1 MKDSIKK
8 RKCDSRGKSSLSDSA
23 KEALCLPEHCN
34 PKDIIIETSDD
45 GDLGFKEFYVIH
57 CQKCHVPDTGY
68 MKYFINQYMDFLPA
82 GPKITNNMD
91 NWDKIVAKHL
101 SVMKYMDVVGCIL
114 LHEPTLNACPNER
127 KYITRPV
134 EHADSKCHKWTCV
147 SPTIPVTITTTSS
160 DIQILDEASS
170 SSGKCISSL
179 TSPTSTKSSS
189 SGKCTSLTSPT
200 STKKQ
205 NLLTVAVDGTVTS
218 EKTVKVKNMKK
229 LSKEITTITVKHQKQ
244 LVFKPINSMLDPKV
258 SLNKNPTSQ
267 LEKDA
272 QNACNSFV
280 LSGCS
285 KEVSSNTTIEFY
297 EKHVFHLR
305 KHHQENVGH
314 LQFDTK
320 VLP

>member
-8 RKCDSRGKSSLSDSA
+8 RKCDSRGKSSLSDGA
-23 KEALCLPEHCN
+23 KEALCLPEHDN
-34 PKDIIIETSDD
+34 PKVITIETSDD
-45 GDLGFKEFYVIH
+45 GDLGFKEFYVVH

-68 MKYFINQYMDFLPA
+68 MKYFINQYKDFLPA
-82 GPKITNNMD
+82 DPNIMD

-114 LHEPTLNACPNER
+114 PHEPTLNACPNER

-134 EHADSKCHKWTCV
+134 EHADSKCHKWTYV
-147 SPTIPVTITTTSS
+147 SPTILVTITTSSS

-170 SSGKCISSL
+170 YSGKCASSL

-189 SGKCTSLTSPT
+189 SGKCTYLTSPK

-205 NLLTVAVDGTVTS
+205 KLLTVAVDGTVTA
-218 EKTVKVKNMKK
+218 EKTVKVKNMNNN
-229 LSKEITTITVKHQKQ
+229 LVKHQTQQ
-244 LVFKPINSMLDPKV
+244 LVFKPINSMIDPTV

-272 QNACNSFV
+272 QNACYRFASFWV
-280 LSGCS
+280 LERS
-285 KEVSSNTTIEFY
+285 KQQHN
-297 EKHVFHLR
+297 H
-305 KHHQENVGH
+305 
-314 LQFDTK
+314 
-320 VLP
+320 